1 MQKGN
6 LFQRILRAVEDK
18 GFYMILGLCV
28 IAVGISA
35 YVLFFTT
42 PQQEGLTGEMLS
54 GKTDLPGL
62 DASGKAPNVTVP
74 PAPSRQEPKEDQETN
89 QPQEPAEPSEPTAKD
104 PEEPPEEEPTEEPPK
119 NDQPVSAPGE
129 APSNAVQVGSN
140 TTVKQ
145 PIFTLPIQSSEVQRE
160 YSGDQLVF
168 DPTMSDW
175 RTHGGTDFSCD
186 EGDAVMAVLDGSI
199 AEIYEDAMKGTCI
212 RLDHGAGLES
222 LYCGLTVQDGIK
234 TGQSVTAGQTIGRAT
249 GGNLSESAQTC
260 HLHLE
265 MRENGQAIDPMSILK

>member
-6 LFQRILRAVEDK
+6 FFQRILQAAENK

-28 IAVGISA
+28 VAVGISA

-42 PQQEGLTGEMLS
+42 PQQEALPGELLS
-54 GKTDLPGL
+54 GQTVLPDL
-62 DASGKAPNVTVP
+62 DAANQVPDVTVP
-74 PAPSRQEPKEDQETN
+74 RTPSNSGDYVPEPKVT
-89 QPQEPAEPSEPTAKD
+89 PSKPAVKD
-104 PEEPPEEEPTEEPPK
+104 PEPDTDPKEPEDLPPE
-119 NDQPVSAPGE
+119 NDDPVSAPAE
-129 APSNAVQVGSN
+129 PPSNAVQVGST

-145 PIFTLPIQSSEVQRE
+145 PVFTLPIQSSQVQRE

-175 RTHGGTDFSCD
+175 RTHGGTDFACD
-186 EGDAVMAVLDGSI
+186 EGDAVMAVLDGSV

-212 RLDHGAGLES
+212 RVDHGAGLES
-222 LYCGLTVQDGIK
+222 LYCGITVQDGIK
-234 TGQSVTAGQTIGRAT
+234 VGQNITAGQTIARAT
-249 GGNLSESAQTC
+249 GGNLSESSQEC

-265 MRENGQAIDPMSILK
+265 MQEEGHLIDPMSVLK

>member
-89 QPQEPAEPSEPTAKD
+89 QPQEPAEPDTPPSTSTEPGGGNWFD
-104 PEEPPEEEPTEEPPK
+104 
-119 NDQPVSAPGE
+119 NLW
-129 APSNAVQVGSN
+129 N
-140 TTVKQ
+140 TT
-145 PIFTLPIQSSEVQRE
+145 P
-160 YSGDQLVF
+160 
-168 DPTMSDW
+168 
-175 RTHGGTDFSCD
+175 
-186 EGDAVMAVLDGSI
+186 AA
-199 AEIYEDAMKGTCI
+199 
-212 RLDHGAGLES
+212 
-222 LYCGLTVQDGIK
+222 
-234 TGQSVTAGQTIGRAT
+234 
-249 GGNLSESAQTC
+249 
-260 HLHLE
+260 
-265 MRENGQAIDPMSILK
+265 